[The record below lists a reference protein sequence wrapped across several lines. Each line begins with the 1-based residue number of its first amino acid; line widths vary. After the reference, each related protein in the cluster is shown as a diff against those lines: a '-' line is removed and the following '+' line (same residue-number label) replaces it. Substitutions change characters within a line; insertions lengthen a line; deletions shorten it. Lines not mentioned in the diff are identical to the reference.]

1 MHLRCSDRVGGTLQY
16 SRQKVSALFVASCV
30 LHNMGMD
37 HAWQNISENTLAG
50 ALQREAKLHVPAA
63 GDGNWADHMIQM
75 RDQLAEHI

>member
-1 MHLRCSDRVGGTLQY
+1 MPSV
-16 SRQKVSALFVASCV
+16 
-30 LHNMGMD
+30 
-37 HAWQNISENTLAG
+37 WQNISKDTLAG